1 MDQSR
6 KQETWIS
13 NPLEFLM
20 TDKSMMPDIS
30 FDQTALKVTVKLKKS
45 CSDGVGRRSG
55 KMFIGELKREREEKK
70 KEKLK

>member
-1 MDQSR
+1 
-6 KQETWIS
+6 
-13 NPLEFLM
+13 M

-30 FDQTALKVTVKLKKS
+30 SDQTALKVTVKLKKS